1 MTASIARMN
10 LALHG
15 VEDFAIARGDTLEHP
30 AFTDRD
36 RLRKFDLVLA
46 NPPYSIKQWNRDAW
60 QSDPWGRNF
69 LGTPPQGRADYAFF
83 QHILRS
89 MDEKTGRCAIL
100 FPHGVLFR
108 KEEAEMR
115 KKLIEADLV
124 ECVLGLG
131 PNLFYN
137 SPMEACVIICR
148 SRKAPE
154 RQGKVLLI
162 DAVHEVARERAQ
174 SFLKPEHQARILAA
188 YHAFADEPGFAR
200 VATLEEIARQ
210 EYSLSIPLYVKR
222 TQNGS
227 NARQADTATLPE
239 LWATWEESGRTFWLE
254 MDELVVTLDSLV
266 EPEVSDE

>member
-1 MTASIARMN
+1 
-10 LALHG
+10 
-15 VEDFAIARGDTLEHP
+15 
-30 AFTDRD
+30 
-36 RLRKFDLVLA
+36 
-46 NPPYSIKQWNRDAW
+46 
-60 QSDPWGRNF
+60 
-69 LGTPPQGRADYAFF
+69 
-83 QHILRS
+83 
-89 MDEKTGRCAIL
+89 MDDKTGRCAIL

-148 SRKAPE
+148 SCKAPE
-154 RQGKVLLI
+154 RQGRVLLI

-188 YHAFADEPGFAR
+188 YHAFADEPGFAH

-222 TQNGS
+222 SQNGG
-227 NARQADTATLPE
+227 NERQAEAATLPE
-239 LWATWEESGRTFWLE
+239 LWAGWEESGRSFWLE
-254 MDELVVTLDSLV
+254 MDELVVILDELL
-266 EPEVSDE
+266 EK